1 MKILS
6 LILLAVLLTHPI
18 SAQAPEVVGMS
29 PAAQSLT
36 ALPTDAIT
44 LTFDQSLEEAT
55 VTADSFMVFGRWSGP
70 MPGTFSFNG
79 SATEVTFTP
88 ARAFFYGEWITVRLT
103 NAIESTG
110 GDPITHGYGYNYW
123 IKTLPGSLDQTLVN
137 QFSVEQ
143 AGETFIQSY
152 GAYAGDVNDD
162 EFTDLVVITETAE
175 DIRVFLNDG
184 TGDYDTFTIFDMPA
198 SNRPSTNE
206 GADFNHDGQI
216 DLAIGSTNNNQVS
229 IFMGDDTNIFDPET
243 SATSDEGIRGLTV
256 LDVNG
261 DGWDDIATAN
271 RNASTYSILV
281 NDGTGDFNPA
291 IVADAGVGSE
301 TSIAAVDLNN
311 DGITDLAIGGFAS
324 NNVVTLIND
333 GQGNFTNMDTTPV
346 SGSPWMLA
354 AGDINGDGNV
364 DIVSCNSSNGEVSVL
379 AGDGNGNLNLLAS
392 YPSGDFCLAIDLGD
406 VDGDGDLDFIASN
419 FGNADFTLYE
429 NDGAGNFVNPRTYD
443 AVEAGSCAIFHDRN
457 NDGAMDITLIDE
469 IEDVII
475 LYENTLLNSEENI
488 LSNTII
494 YPNPFTNQLNITTGN
509 STFPIVFR
517 LYDVQS
523 RLLYTEE
530 ITSAKTIRLPNTIGA
545 TGFYIAEIEQE
556 GQISRKKLLKKRR

>member
-1 MKILS
+1 MKILP
-6 LILLAVLLTHPI
+6 LIVGAILLAQPI
-18 SAQAPEVVGMS
+18 NAQAPEVVSMS
-29 PAAQSLT
+29 PDAQSLT
-36 ALPTDAIT
+36 ALPTDIIT
-44 LTFDQSLEEAT
+44 ITFDQPLEEAT
-55 VTADSFMVFGRWSGP
+55 VNPATFMVFGRWSGP

-79 SATEVTFTP
+79 SSTEVTFTP
-88 ARAFFYGEWITVRLT
+88 ARSFFYGEWITVRLT
-103 NAIESTG
+103 NAIQSTG
-110 GDPITHGYGYNYW
+110 GDPITNGYAFNYW
-123 IKTLPGSLDQTLVN
+123 IKTLPGSLDQILVN
-137 QFSVEQ
+137 QISVEQ

-162 EFTDLVVITETAE
+162 EFTDLVVVTETAE

-184 TGDYDTFTIFDMPA
+184 TGDYNTFTIFDMPA

-206 GADFNHDGQI
+206 GSDFNHDGQI
-216 DLAIGSTNNNQVS
+216 DLAIGSTANNKVS
-229 IFMGDDTNIFDPET
+229 VFMGDDTTIFDAET
-243 SATSDEGIRGLTV
+243 DATADQGIRGLTV

-271 RNASTYSILV
+271 RIASTYSILV
-281 NDGTGDFNPA
+281 NDGTGTFNPA
-291 IVADAGVGSE
+291 ITLDAGVDSE

-324 NNVVTLIND
+324 NNIVTLINN
-333 GQGNFTNMDTTPV
+333 GLGVFTALDTTPV

-379 AGDGNGNLNLLAS
+379 AGDGNGNLTLLAS
-392 YPSGDFCLAIDLGD
+392 YTSGDFCLAIDLGD

-429 NDGAGNFVNPRTYD
+429 NDGSGNFSNPRTYPS
-443 AVEAGSCAIFHDRN
+443 VQAGSCAIFHDRN

-475 LYENTLLNSEENI
+475 LYENTLLNSEDKI
-488 LSNTII
+488 TDTPVI
-494 YPNPFTNQLNITTGN
+494 YPNPFTDQLNINAGN

-517 LYDVQS
+517 LYDVQG

-530 ITSAKTIRLPNTIGA
+530 VTSAKTIRLPNTISA

-556 GQISRKKLLKKRR
+556 GQISRTKLLKK

>member
-1 MKILS
+1 MKFLPLIVGA
-6 LILLAVLLTHPI
+6 ILLAHPI
-18 SAQAPEVVGMS
+18 NAQAPQVVSMS
-29 PAAQSLT
+29 PDAQSLT
-36 ALPTDAIT
+36 ALPTDIIT
-44 LTFDQSLEEAT
+44 ITFDQSLEETTVNSAT
-55 VTADSFMVFGRWSGP
+55 FMVFGRWSGP

-79 SATEVTFTP
+79 SSTEVTFTP
-88 ARAFFYGEWITVRLT
+88 ARNFFYGEWITVRLT
-103 NAIESTG
+103 NAIQSTG
-110 GDPITHGYGYNYW
+110 GDPITNGYAFNYW

-137 QFSVEQ
+137 QISVEL

-162 EFTDLVVITETAE
+162 EFTDLVVVTETAE

-206 GADFNHDGQI
+206 GSDFNHDGQI
-216 DLAIGSTNNNQVS
+216 DLAIGSTANNKVS
-229 IFMGDDTNIFDPET
+229 IFMGDDTTIFDAET
-243 SATSDEGIRGLTV
+243 DSETDQGIRGLTV

-271 RNASTYSILV
+271 RIASTYSILV
-281 NDGTGDFNPA
+281 NDGTGAFNPA
-291 IVADAGVGSE
+291 ITLDAGVDSE
-301 TSIAAVDLNN
+301 TSVAAVDLNN

-324 NNVVTLIND
+324 NNIVTLLNN
-333 GQGNFTNMDTTPV
+333 GLGVFTALDTTPV

-379 AGDGNGNLNLLAS
+379 AGDGNGNLTLLAS
-392 YPSGDFCLAIDLGD
+392 YTSGDFCLAIDLGD

-429 NDGAGNFVNPRTYD
+429 NDGSGNFSNPRTYPS
-443 AVEAGSCAIFHDRN
+443 VQAGSCAIFHDRN

-475 LYENTLLNSEENI
+475 LYENTLLNSEEK
-488 LSNTII
+488 II
-494 YPNPFTNQLNITTGN
+494 AAPVVYPNPFINQLNINTGN

-517 LYDVQS
+517 LYDVQG

-530 ITSAKTIRLPNTIGA
+530 VTSAKIIRLPNTISA
-545 TGFYIAEIEQE
+545 TGFYIAEVEQE
-556 GQISRKKLLKKRR
+556 GQISRTKLLKKGR